1 MVVVASSGLEAI
13 LEREML
19 AARES
24 EWLRDT
30 RKQRDQSDHRELE
43 AQRAHNVIRKLEVVL
58 VSLVTEGKRNC
69 KSKPKVPQLMRI
81 IHGIFFTF
89 HKMFLS
95 FLLLASE
102 SDRAG
107 VRGGSYISRNDLFSI
122 KIWTEKMNWLPFRY
136 RYSFEFTR
144 IICSDY

>member
-24 EWLRDT
+24 AWPRDT
-30 RKQRDQSDHRELE
+30 RKQRDHRELA

-58 VSLVTEGKRNC
+58 VSVVTEGKRNC

-81 IHGIFFTF
+81 MHGIFFTF

-107 VRGGSYISRNDLFSI
+107 VRGGSYIS
-122 KIWTEKMNWLPFRY
+122 
-136 RYSFEFTR
+136 
-144 IICSDY
+144 